1 VVFVCE
7 SVCVHSS
14 SLKTLPDLIGC
25 HSLSPLQVAR
35 GNVSLACLLL
45 LAEQVRPDPE

>member
-1 VVFVCE
+1 MVFVFE
-7 SVCVHSS
+7 SVCVHSGS
-14 SLKTLPDLIGC
+14 IKTLLDLVGC

-45 LAEQVRPDPE
+45 LAEHVRPDP